1 MAFKL
6 NRPFGNVATFRR
18 GDEFFDWM
26 VWYEATTEYG
36 VSGMVWQDDTP
47 INTVAKVLE
56 MGRQAFLRKYDEIYA
71 APETVTKSSLAIAVA
86 EAAGITVEDLKMI
99 PCDPADLRGLPLE
112 PMTQTAASLKET
124 ETA

>member
-26 VWYEATTEYG
+26 VWYDATTEYG
-36 VSGMVWQDDTP
+36 VSGMVWQDDKP

-56 MGRQAFLRKYDEIYA
+56 MGRQAFLLAYDEIYA
-71 APETVTKSSLAIAVA
+71 APETVTKSSLAAAVA
-86 EAAGITVEDLKMI
+86 EAAGIPVTDLGLT
-99 PCDPADLRGLPLE
+99 PVDPMDLRGMPTIVSAGGHLRG
-112 PMTQTAASLKET
+112 AV
-124 ETA
+124 